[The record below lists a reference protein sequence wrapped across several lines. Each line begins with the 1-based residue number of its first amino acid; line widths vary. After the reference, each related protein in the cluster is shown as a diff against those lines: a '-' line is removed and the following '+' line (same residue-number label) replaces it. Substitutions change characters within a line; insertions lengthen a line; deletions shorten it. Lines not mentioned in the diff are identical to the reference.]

1 MKEFIQDLIGAILVM
16 ALPFALL
23 WGAYI
28 WEAI

>member
-23 WGAYI
+23 WMAYI
-28 WEAI
+28 FS